1 MWVVLVATFLVS
13 LYEIKCKSNV
23 VDPKLNGKPR
33 FCLKSSNSPH
43 KMREKAVTR
52 IVLAAAKAAMLGIL
66 IYIKEWLII
75 FLTLIWLA
83 VCAGGG
89 YWAFTHHR
97 KWLVAL
103 STVLFIFGGLVA
115 LGASQ
120 PTVQTKTVKVG
131 TQRLTAAQSE
141 SRQLA
146 ASSSRQAKAFAVVD
160 SQVADSES
168 ASESRADSASE
179 AVASSKASARSVSK
193 AEAQAAKQAA
203 AAASSQATQ
212 TSRAS
217 HKQGDLDTNKAK
229 KIVGNRNSKIYHT
242 PDQAGYHMNSS
253 NAVYFSTEAQAKA
266 AGYRKALR

>member
-1 MWVVLVATFLVS
+1 
-13 LYEIKCKSNV
+13 
-23 VDPKLNGKPR
+23 
-33 FCLKSSNSPH
+33 
-43 KMREKAVTR
+43 MRKEALTAS
-52 IVLAAAKAAMLGIL
+52 IPTTAKAAMLEIS

-83 VCAGGG
+83 ACAGGG

-103 STVLFIFGGLVA
+103 SAVLFIFGGLVA

-131 TQRLTAAQSE
+131 TQRLTAAQRE

-146 ASSSRQAKAFAVVD
+146 VSSSRQAAAFAVVD
-160 SQVADSES
+160 SQAADSES
-168 ASESRADSASE
+168 ASKSRADSTSE
-179 AVASSKASARSVSK
+179 AVASSKASARSISK
-193 AEAQAAKQAA
+193 AESKAATQAAT
-203 AAASSQATQ
+203 AASSQATQ

-217 HKQGDLDTNKAK
+217 HKQGNLDTHKAK

-253 NAVYFSTEAQAKA
+253 NAVYFNTEAQARA